1 MFITV
6 HTCWIYVPWKDRFL
20 AAVDD
25 IIPTKRLKG
34 RCPVPWLSSA
44 ILYLI
49 KKRSLY
55 VGSSSSIHPSS

>member
-25 IIPTKRLKG
+25 IIPTKRVKG

-44 ILYLI
+44 ILWSR
-49 KKRSLY
+49 KRSLY
-55 VGSSSSIHPSS
+55 GGSSSSIHPSS